1 MKPSLRQLRARTAA
15 HTFFSAGTL
24 AQAFERLPFL
34 QADPIRAPARAQEL
48 ILRQRV
54 AGYRVG
60 DLDREYPA
68 LDLEEGYLYVYG
80 FLPRALWQLRHPP
93 NAARLTALER
103 KVLAK
108 TSELGVVHP
117 DGLRTELGGRTSVNA
132 WGGRSTQVKLA
143 LESLHSRGLLRV
155 ARREKGIRLYGLCP
169 PPAEL
174 LAPEQAFARVAQ
186 AVVAVL
192 APAPQRSLRSI
203 LVRLARRISGLRHP
217 ARELEL
223 LVARG
228 ELRRE
233 EVDGVAYISPALGAR
248 QPESPTEP
256 GRVRL
261 LAPFDPLVWDRR
273 RFEHLYGWE
282 YRFEAYTPVAKRVRG
297 YYALPLCLGDR
308 VIGWA
313 NVSAPRK
320 GEVELE
326 LGFVAARPRGR
337 EFTRELDAEVER
349 LRRFLEP
356 RPGSP
361 PLSEE
366 YPE

>member
-1 MKPSLRQLRARTAA
+1 MTPSLRQLRARAAA
-15 HTFFSAGTL
+15 HTFFSVGSL
-24 AQAFERLPFL
+24 ARAFERLPFV

-54 AGYRVG
+54 DGYRVG

-68 LDLEEGYLYVYG
+68 LNLEEGYLYVYG

-93 NAARLTALER
+93 NTARLTALER

-117 DGLRTELGGRTSVNA
+117 DDLRTDLGGRTSVNA
-132 WGGRSTQVKLA
+132 WGGRSTMVKLA

-169 PPAEL
+169 PPTEV

-203 LVRLARRISGLRHP
+203 LVRLARRISGLRNP

-223 LVARG
+223 LVTKG
-228 ELRRE
+228 ELWRE
-233 EVDGVAYISPALGAR
+233 EVDGMAYISPVPGAPM
-248 QPESPTEP
+248 PEAAEP

-313 NVSAPRK
+313 NVSAVAA
-320 GEVELE
+320 GELELE
-326 LGFVAARPRGR
+326 LGFAGARPRGR

-349 LRRFLEP
+349 LRGFLQP
-356 RPGSP
+356 RAGSP

-366 YPE
+366 YPG